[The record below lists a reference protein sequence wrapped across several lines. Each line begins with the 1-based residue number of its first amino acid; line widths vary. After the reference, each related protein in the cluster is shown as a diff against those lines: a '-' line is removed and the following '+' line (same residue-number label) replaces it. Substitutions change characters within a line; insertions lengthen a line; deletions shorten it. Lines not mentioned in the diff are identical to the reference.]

1 MHTLPVIARP
11 SGKANALRRE
21 GFVPAVIYGP
31 SIESKVIAISKKD
44 LKALFSV
51 ITRSSR
57 INLAI
62 DGARDVDVFLKA
74 VDYHSITDE
83 PIHVD
88 FYHPEV
94 DHPLKLHVPVKV
106 VGEPV
111 GVKTGGILNVL
122 FNTVLVHGLPKDI
135 PNLITIDATD
145 LDLGDSIYVRD
156 IDLGDVEPMLP
167 PERALVTVI
176 SPRGLLAEEV
186 EEAEEAEEGEL
197 VEGQLAEG
205 EEAAEGDAEAGSSE
219 GE

>member
-1 MHTLPVIARP
+1 MHTLAVTARP
-11 SGKANALRRE
+11 SGKANALRRD

-31 SIESKVIAISKKD
+31 SIESKAVAVSKKD

-57 INLAI
+57 INLSI
-62 DGARDVDVFLKA
+62 DGTIDVDVFLKG

-94 DHPLKLHVPVKV
+94 EHPLKLHVPVKV

-111 GVKTGGILNVL
+111 GVKSGGILNVL
-122 FNTVLVHGLPKDI
+122 FNTVRVHGLPTDI
-135 PNLITIDATD
+135 PNLITIDVTD

-156 IDLGDVEPMLP
+156 LDFGNVEPMLP

-176 SPRGLLAEEV
+176 SPRGLFAEEV
-186 EEAEEAEEGEL
+186 GEAEEGEL
-197 VEGQLAEG
+197 AEGQPAEG
-205 EEAAEGDAEAGSSE
+205 EGDAEAGSSE